1 LANIQNDKSRKT
13 LQGNEAFYRGFILLC
28 AIKFITELKVVA
40 SARVFSGL
48 AASAVAA

>member
-1 LANIQNDKSRKT
+1 MTNLAKPFRAMK
-13 LQGNEAFYRGFILLC
+13 LFYRGFILLC